1 MEWFRMYHEF
11 AADAKVQS
19 MPEAMQRRLIMLF
32 CLRCSNALVTLQD
45 EELAFA
51 LRITDPEL
59 AETKALFMRKNFI
72 DAGWN
77 LINWDDRQ
85 FVSDSSAPRV
95 KKHREKKREEAERAA
110 EEAIKLAEKQ
120 DCNVTVTPQNR
131 TETDTETDQLLLSPE
146 TDDDVR
152 RCPSGTLVNLYHEL
166 MPLNP
171 RVKVLTKARK
181 SAIRSRW
188 IEAASLDCKPFGY
201 TTKSGGLAA
210 WRTFFEV
217 CAESAFLTGQAPAQ
231 NGKPA
236 FIASIDFIF
245 SPAGFAK
252 TLENKY
258 HRDAS

>member
-1 MEWFRMYHEF
+1 MDWFRMYHEF
-11 AADAKVQS
+11 ASDAKVQS
-19 MPEAMQRRLIMLF
+19 MPEEMQRRLVMLL
-32 CLRCSNALVTLQD
+32 CLRCSNTLATLQD

-51 LRITDPEL
+51 LRISEPDL
-59 AETKALFMRKNFI
+59 AATKMLFVRKNFI
-72 DAGWN
+72 NEAWEIRQWN
-77 LINWDDRQ
+77 DRQ
-85 FVSDSSAPRV
+85 FISDSSAPRV
-95 KKHREKKREEAERAA
+95 KKHRDKKREEAEKAA
-110 EEAIKLAEKQ
+110 EEALKLAEKH

-131 TETDTETDQLLLSPE
+131 TDTDTEEFQLHLSPE

-152 RCPSGTLVNLYHEL
+152 KCPAGSLVNLYHEL

-171 RVKVLTKARK
+171 SVKVLTKARK

-188 IEAASLDCKPFGY
+188 IEAASLDCQPFGY

-210 WRTFFEV
+210 WRKFFEV
-217 CAESAFLTGQAPAQ
+217 CAESKFLIGLAPAQ

-236 FIASIDFIF
+236 FVADIDFIF
-245 SPAGFAK
+245 SPSGFAK